1 METLTIDYT
10 SEQFNKKFVDSLH
23 HTGFAIINN
32 HPISQDL
39 INKIYLDWDLFFK
52 SDKKHNYIY
61 DYEKQDGYF
70 PFKSENAYN
79 RKRKDLKEFFHI
91 YPLQGRYPDF
101 MSRDTL
107 ILFKGLTDLGSQLL
121 KSLDYYSPN
130 EIKKGYTE
138 RLNKMSKNSAQNLMR
153 VIHYPPIRSSDHSD
167 EIRAGAHTDINLI
180 TLLVSG
186 SQPGLQVKNKK
197 GNWVDIKS
205 EKGQIIVNIGDM
217 LQEASSGYFPSTVHR
232 VINPKASENVSRYSI
247 PLFLHPRP
255 EVILSSRYTAHSY
268 LLERLQEIGLK

>member
-10 SEQFNKKFVDSLH
+10 SEKFNKKFVDSLH